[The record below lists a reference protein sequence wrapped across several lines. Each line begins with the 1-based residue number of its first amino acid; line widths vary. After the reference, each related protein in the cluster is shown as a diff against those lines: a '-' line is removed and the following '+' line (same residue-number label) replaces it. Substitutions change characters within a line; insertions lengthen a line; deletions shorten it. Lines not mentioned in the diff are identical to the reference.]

1 MSTNYLK
8 SLSKTDL
15 NYIICEIQNHNK
27 RNKKDVNN
35 VITTLK
41 CTSKKLRLLKICIK
55 INIYSREDLISNINC
70 NIRKAYTILGLRYK
84 LDLSPE
90 KCKRIKKYII

>member
-27 RNKKDVNN
+27 GNKDVNKIIN
-35 VITTLK
+35 TLK

-55 INIYSREDLISNINC
+55 INIYSYEELISNINC
-70 NIRKAYTILGLRYK
+70 NIRKAYTILGLKYK